1 MQLLV
6 RLVILAG
13 LRLQPILDVALLVVR
28 NTYER
33 SIIDFTRYRL
43 AMTSVKTLNVLS
55 IVIGII
61 ALSTCIG
68 FSFKHQAL
76 YVVGQASGFSPMPLP
91 FRELASGAENINV
104 DFYLTVQDATGTN
117 DISQEQVIEMFD
129 LHSRPHRAVIPFY
142 TIAAYFAAVP
152 YPIKYQ
158 AFMYVCKKLNAE
170 ELTAH
175 ALYAGQKNHFH
186 VVCTI

>member
-1 MQLLV
+1 MNSP
-6 RLVILAG
+6 RIL
-13 LRLQPILDVALLVVR
+13 
-28 NTYER
+28 N
-33 SIIDFTRYRL
+33 
-43 AMTSVKTLNVLS
+43 MLS
-55 IVIGII
+55 IVVGII

-68 FSFKHQAL
+68 FSFKHQAF
-76 YVVGQASGFSPMPLP
+76 YVIGQASGFAPMPLP
-91 FRELASGAENINV
+91 FRELVSGAENINV
-104 DFYLTVQDATGTN
+104 DFYLTVKDATGTN
-117 DISQEQVIEMFD
+117 DIPQEQVIEMFD

-152 YPIKYQ
+152 YQIKHQ